1 MAKNYLKKQ
10 NAAVKSTGYRPWGI
24 TSSADGSRKA
34 HGITSAGYGG
44 DRKQF
49 GLKQDSYGK
58 SSKFGITSAY
68 AKAKNEF
75 KEKGFSDPR
84 GR

>member
-1 MAKNYLKKQ
+1 MKNYGRKQ
-10 NAAVKSTGYRPWGI
+10 NAAVKSTGYKAWGI
-24 TSSADGSRKA
+24 TSSMSGSRKA
-34 HGITSAGYGG
+34 HGITSAGYGA
-44 DRKQF
+44 DRKQV

-58 SSKFGITSAY
+58 SSRTGVTSAY
-68 AKAKNEF
+68 LKGKSPF